1 MKKFLIIFVGLIMVA
16 PAFATEPTY
25 LYPEASVASARLV
38 EQAYNA
44 LDTAKQPTL
53 YTDTNN
59 PDSAG
64 TVRQAVTS
72 GTSGAVVTGV
82 TASNGVVTVT
92 RGEVTIP
99 SGSAS
104 SSTRAQ
110 IWFE

>member
-1 MKKFLIIFVGLIMVA
+1 MKKIAIIFVGLIMVA
-16 PAFATEPTY
+16 PMGVFADY
-25 LYPEASVASARLV
+25 VYPAASVASARLV

-44 LDTAKQPTL
+44 LDEAKQPTL
-53 YTDTNN
+53 HTDANN
-59 PDSAG
+59 PSSAG
-64 TVRQAVTS
+64 TVRQTVAS

-82 TASNGVVTVT
+82 TASNGIVTVT

-104 SSTRAQ
+104 SSNRAQ